1 MKYFPLLLLAFSLF
15 LPMKARPQDTL
26 SLQEALVIAL
36 QNNFDITLAANDSR
50 IAGIDNSSGNAG
62 MLPQLGLTGSR
73 SFSVTNTYQKY
84 FDGREKASESN
95 RNNNING
102 GIALTWTLFDGFN
115 MFIQKKKLSELEAL
129 TDIQL
134 QTTVENTLADVIT
147 AYYAIITQK
156 KMVDVYREAMAITS
170 ERKRI
175 AAAGLRF
182 GSSSELSLLQASVD
196 YNADSSA
203 FIQQAKMLQNTKVE
217 LNRVLCRD
225 IYLQFEVFE
234 DIPIRKDLLFDK
246 LWESVSVMNPEIR
259 MSRTAMSIA
268 MLDRKSA
275 NTTLYP
281 RLNFTSGYNYNKSES
296 EVGIMSLNRN
306 RGFSV
311 GVNASYTLFDG
322 FSQKENRSKA
332 QVRLESARI
341 EAEQTELNIRAHLQ
355 RIYNDYLTNLQL
367 SDFEQANIVLAQK
380 NLDIASEKY
389 RIGSAND
396 IELRETQKKLMD
408 AENRYLTAL
417 YRCKSSE
424 TELLRMSGGLKN

>member
-1 MKYFPLLLLAFSLF
+1 MKYLPLLILTFSLI
-15 LPMKARPQDTL
+15 LPTKALPQDTL

-36 QNNFDITLAANDSR
+36 ENNFDITLAANDSR
-50 IAGIDNSSGNAG
+50 IAGIDNSPGNAG

-84 FDGREKASESN
+84 FDGRERASESN

-115 MFIQKKKLSELEAL
+115 MFIQKKKLTELEAL

-175 AAAGLRF
+175 ATAGLRL

-275 NTTLYP
+275 NSTLYP

-306 RGFSV
+306 RGYNV
-311 GVNASYTLFDG
+311 GVNASYNLFDG

-367 SDFEQANIVLAQK
+367 SDFEQANVSLALR
-380 NLDIASEKY
+380 NLDIATEKY

-424 TELLRMSGGLKN
+424 TELLRMSGGLNN

>member
-1 MKYFPLLLLAFSLF
+1 MKHLLLLILAFSLII
-15 LPMKARPQDTL
+15 PTKALPQDTL

-36 QNNFDITLAANDSR
+36 ENNFDITLAANDSR
-50 IAGIDNSSGNAG
+50 IAGIDNSIGNAG

-84 FDGREKASESN
+84 FDGRERASESN

-115 MFIQKKKLSELEAL
+115 MFIQKKKLTELEAL

-175 AAAGLRF
+175 AAAGLRL

-225 IYLQFEVFE
+225 IYLQFEVYE
-234 DIPIRKDLLFDK
+234 DIPIRKDLLFEK
-246 LWESVSVMNPEIR
+246 IWESVSVMNPEIR

-275 NTTLYP
+275 NSTLYP

-306 RGFSV
+306 RGYNV

-367 SDFEQANIVLAQK
+367 SDFEQANVALAQK
-380 NLDIASEKY
+380 NLDIATEKY

-424 TELLRMSGGLKN
+424 TELLRMSGGLNK